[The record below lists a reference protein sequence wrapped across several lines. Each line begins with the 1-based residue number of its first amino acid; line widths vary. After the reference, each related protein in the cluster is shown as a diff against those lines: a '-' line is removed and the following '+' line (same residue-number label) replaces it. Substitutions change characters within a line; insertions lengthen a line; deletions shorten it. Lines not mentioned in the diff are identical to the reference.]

1 MARLVP
7 KRPRTPEEEA
17 RFEAELAEL
26 SRRDEARR
34 REDEE
39 RWAREREEWD
49 RAYREEQRIVMRLT
63 ETEMC
68 QREAYFKL
76 KKEVHVLATRVAES
90 VVLDSRSYSLW
101 LVQVKGFPWRDE
113 CKWKDLKRLKRYL
126 LSPEAREEVAAITQA
141 PPPRRGGGPSS
152 TEQMTCR
159 RSSAPPA
166 GRKGLRVC
174 SPGASAYVQDAPAR
188 VVGSQ

>member
-26 SRRDEARR
+26 SRQDEARRRARR

-49 RAYREEQRIVMRLT
+49 RAYREERRIAMGLT

-68 QREAYFKL
+68 QREAYFRL
-76 KKEVHVLATRVAES
+76 KKEVHILSTEVAQS
-90 VVLDSRSYSLW
+90 VILDSRSYSLW
-101 LVQVKGFPWRDE
+101 LVKVKGFPWRDE

-126 LSPEAREEVAAITQA
+126 MSPEAREEAASITQA
-141 PPPRRGGGPSS
+141 PPPRWGGGPA
-152 TEQMTCR
+152 
-159 RSSAPPA
+159 RSRTDDLPHF
-166 GRKGLRVC
+166 
-174 SPGASAYVQDAPAR
+174 
-188 VVGSQ
+188 